1 MKVYDKNNRELKIG
15 DTVHYK
21 RAETTREV
29 DMGNGRTKTMTRP
42 AKDVIFTIDTFLDS
56 PFVKH
61 GGYDPRMNENR
72 IWISGPELDITRGGS
87 RNSVSPLAVV
97 KIDTMVKKKVS
108 PLNFTKVGDWSPK
121 KKLDVRDAFTSDKPL
136 SYVWSPTDS
145 LSSHPSLV

>member
-21 RAETTREV
+21 RAEYTREV

-61 GGYDPRMNENR
+61 LYPILPI

-97 KIDTMVKKKVS
+97 KVDTMVKKKVT
-108 PLNFTKVGDWSPK
+108 PLSFIRVNRKSK
-121 KKLDVRDAFTSDKPL
+121 NNLDIHDAFTSDKPSVQMVPYKSFL
-136 SYVWSPTDS
+136 N
-145 LSSHPSLV
+145 LFR